1 MIGTKEVME
10 NEKNLKSIIEFYLN
24 GVEKYLAYDTVSD
37 SLHSILL
44 LAELYNNLE
53 NTKKWDKIIY
63 LKWNNIQEKS
73 KGNGN
78 SFFARMGFFNGL
90 AEICFIADI
99 LNSSTGNYQKL
110 VYKLRTAFINTIP
123 SYVHMLYDVL
133 IMTVLMVHQELFVTY

>member
-1 MIGTKEVME
+1 M
-10 NEKNLKSIIEFYLN
+10 
-24 GVEKYLAYDTVSD
+24 SD

-63 LKWNNIQEKS
+63 LKWNNIQEKV
-73 KGNGN
+73 KAMGIL
-78 SFFARMGFFNGL
+78 FARMGFFNGL

-123 SYVHMLYDVL
+123 SYVHMLYEHMKEMKCPDYDCINGASGVIRYL
-133 IMTVLMVHQELFVTY
+133 LDCPHDRSKGYGKTIGSIFG